1 MSELSLDGRVA
12 LVLGASSGIGEEI
25 GRALNREGCTVVLAA
40 RRVDRC
46 KAILDELANECDA
59 KCDAGDKPKESMA
72 VKCDATKKDEVRA
85 LYETIMNKYGKIDI
99 VVNTAGVMYFTLTK
113 NGFWDEWEQTVDVN
127 CKGTMFSCGA
137 AVPHMIK
144 QKCGH
149 IVNISSDAARQ
160 TFPALTVYNA
170 SKSFVHE
177 FSKGLRCEL
186 IGTGVRVTELQPG
199 DIRTDLIVKN
209 KDKEAV
215 EKVGV
220 GAGAVIGGTNF
231 KETVAKEVA
240 EAKAEGNAKGSAT
253 RNCYLDTVDIANAV
267 LYALR
272 APGHVGV
279 NEILIE
285 PRDQTFGDPTSMD
298 CGADAPGELG
308 VDVGVSVSCCG

>member
-1 MSELSLDGRVA
+1 MPSTPIDGKVA

-25 GRALNREGCTVVLAA
+25 ARSLGREGCKLILAA

-46 KAILDELANECDA
+46 QSIIDELIAEGGKFQEGMGKKSSVEILVHLVDSDRLQNPTKFIDLPAYLIVQFTIVFTIPGIQCDA
-59 KCDAGDKPKESMA
+59 SIRKS
-72 VKCDATKKDEVRA
+72 VQSLYDEIIA
-85 LYETIMNKYGKIDI
+85 KYGRIDI
-99 VVNTAGVMYFTLTK
+99 VVNTAGVMYFCMIK
-113 NGFWDEWEQTVDVN
+113 NGHWDDWEQTVDVN

-137 AVPHMIK
+137 AVPHMIS

-170 SKSFVHE
+170 SKTFVHE

-186 IGTGVRVTELQPG
+186 VGTGVRVTELQPG
-199 DIRTDLIVKN
+199 DIRTDLIVNN
-209 KDKEAV
+209 KDKEAA

-220 GAGAVIGGTNF
+220 TIGKKIGGEDFNPSD
-231 KETVAKEVA
+231 ETV
-240 EAKAEGNAKGSAT
+240 
-253 RNCYLDTVDIANAV
+253 RNFYLDPKDIADAV
-267 LYALR
+267 LYAVQ

-285 PRDQTFGDPTSMD
+285 PRDQMYGDPTS
-298 CGADAPGELG
+298 LN
-308 VDVGVSVSCCG
+308 S

>member
-1 MSELSLDGRVA
+1 MPSTPIDGKVA

-25 GRALNREGCTVVLAA
+25 ARSLGREGCKLILAA

-46 KAILDELANECDA
+46 QKIIDELIAEGGKFQEGMGIQCDA
-59 KCDAGDKPKESMA
+59 SVRKS
-72 VKCDATKKDEVRA
+72 VQSLYDEIIA
-85 LYETIMNKYGKIDI
+85 KYGRIDI
-99 VVNTAGVMYFTLTK
+99 VVNTAGVMYFCMMK
-113 NGFWDEWEQTVDVN
+113 NGHWDDWEQTVDVN

-137 AVPHMIK
+137 AVPHMIS

-170 SKSFVHE
+170 SKTFVHE

-186 IGTGVRVTELQPG
+186 VGTGVRVTELQPG
-199 DIRTDLIVKN
+199 DIRTDLIVNN
-209 KDKEAV
+209 KDKEAA

-220 GAGAVIGGTNF
+220 TIGKKIGGEDFNPSDESVRNF
-231 KETVAKEVA
+231 
-240 EAKAEGNAKGSAT
+240 
-253 RNCYLDTVDIANAV
+253 YLDPKDIADAV
-267 LYALR
+267 LYAVQ

-285 PRDQTFGDPTSMD
+285 PRDQMYGDPTS
-298 CGADAPGELG
+298 LN
-308 VDVGVSVSCCG
+308 S